1 MSVIKAE
8 NLTLGYQREEPVIV
22 NANFEIRHKDFVFV
36 SGPSGSGKSTLLSS
50 LYGGLLPM
58 GGNLSVLDINLSKHN
73 QRSIDRLRQRIG
85 IVFQDYKLIE
95 EWSIEKNIA
104 LPMHINGYKKDAI
117 HTQTEKLLTHIGL
130 LHKANKRP
138 LELSGGEQQRVAM
151 ARAIAHRPSLILAD
165 EPTGNLDDFSSDMI
179 WSLLKSA
186 NEQLEMTIMVVTHRV
201 PVRININ
208 YRHLIID
215 GERNAIYEQH

>member
-1 MSVIKAE
+1 MSIITAN

-22 NANFEIRHKDFVFV
+22 NANFTINHKDFVFI

-50 LYGGLLPM
+50 LYGALAPM
-58 GGNLSVLDINLSKHN
+58 SGNLSVCDVNLTKHKDKN
-73 QRSIDRLRQRIG
+73 ITRLRQKIG

-95 EWSIEKNIA
+95 EWNVEKNIA
-104 LPMHINGYKKDAI
+104 LPMFINGYKKDACEA
-117 HTQTEKLLTHIGL
+117 QTEKLLSHIGL
-130 LHKANKRP
+130 LHKATKYP

-151 ARAIAHRPSLILAD
+151 ARAIAHRPTLILAD

-186 NEQLEMTIMVVTHRV
+186 NEQLDITIVVVTHRV
-201 PVRININ
+201 PVRTNIS
-208 YRHLIID
+208 YRHLFID
-215 GERNAIYEQH
+215 RERNSIYEQH

>member
-1 MSVIKAE
+1 MSIIKAN
-8 NLTLGYQREEPVIV
+8 NLTLGYQREEPVIIK
-22 NANFEIRHKDFVFV
+22 ANFEINHKDFVFI

-50 LYGGLLPM
+50 FYGALTPLEGS
-58 GGNLSVLDINLSKHN
+58 LSVCDVSLTKHN
-73 QRSIDRLRQRIG
+73 QRSINRLRQRIG

-104 LPMHINGYKKDAI
+104 LPMIINGYKKDACE
-117 HTQTEKLLTHIGL
+117 TQTEKLLSHIGL
-130 LHKANKRP
+130 LHKANKYP

-151 ARAIAHRPSLILAD
+151 ARAIAHRPTLILAD

-186 NEQLEMTIMVVTHRV
+186 NEQLDITIVVVTHRV
-201 PVRININ
+201 PVRTNIA
-208 YRHLIID
+208 YRHLFID
-215 GERNAIYEQH
+215 RERNSIYEQH